1 MEKKINLLESYERF
15 TDRWSPKVVGEMNGQ
30 YVKLA
35 KVSGTFV
42 WHDHA
47 AEDELFLIQRGRLHL
62 EFRDGRTVTLNPG
75 ELYIVPRGV
84 EHRPYTDEGEEAWL
98 VLIEPKATKH
108 TGEVV
113 ADVTQTRVEWLR

>member
-1 MEKKINLLESYERF
+1 MSKVNLQESFDRF
-15 TDRWSPKVVGEMNGQ
+15 ADHWSPKVIGEMNGQ

-35 KVSGTFV
+35 KVAGEFV

-47 AEDELFLIQRGRLHL
+47 DEDELFLIQRGRLHL
-62 EFRDGRTVTLNPG
+62 EFRDGRVVTLGPG
-75 ELYIVPRGV
+75 ELYIVPKGV
-84 EHRPYTDEGEEAWL
+84 EHRPYTDDGAEAWV

-113 ADVTQTRVEWLR
+113 ADLTQADVEWLQ